1 MDKFDRAILDL
12 LQHDCTLALGVVAE
26 RVGLSNTACW
36 RRIQKLEESGVITA
50 RVALLNAKR
59 IGLPVTVFAFV
70 RTSQHNAEWLENF
83 HRRVGDIEE
92 VVEFY
97 RMAGVTDYLLRLAV
111 PDIAGYDAV
120 YKRLIQIPGIADISS
135 SFAMERIKSTTALPL
150 DKGVPLADTL

>member
-1 MDKFDRAILDL
+1 MDKFDRSILDL
-12 LQHDCTLALGVVAE
+12 LQQDCTMALSVVAE

-36 RRIQKLEESGVITA
+36 RRIQKLEEGGVITA
-50 RVALLNAKR
+50 RVALLDPQR

-70 RTSQHNAEWLENF
+70 RTSQHNAKWLADF
-83 HRRVGDIEE
+83 HRRVGEIEE

-120 YKRLIQIPGIADISS
+120 YKQLIQIPGIADVSS
-135 SFAMERIKSTTALPL
+135 SFAMEQIKHTTALPL
-150 DKGVPLADTL
+150 SRSTR

>member
-1 MDKFDRAILDL
+1 MDKFDRSILEL
-12 LQHDCTLALGVVAE
+12 LQQDCTLALGVVAE

-36 RRIQKLEESGVITA
+36 RRIQKLEENGVITS
-50 RVALLNAKR
+50 RVALLNPKR

-83 HRRVGDIEE
+83 HRSVGEIDE

-150 DKGVPLADTL
+150 GRGAWAAES